1 MRHERGCRHAF
12 DSIRDDVAFGGMQI
26 AAARVYSPTR
36 TQWRDSRQLF
46 PPNCPRSWEI
56 PSGRP
61 PWTDPLRFYLP
72 AASNTLTRHKLLLH
86 QQVILHAILLQKP
99 KLALGGRRD
108 HGQANGCFGSLL
120 LLLLLVDA
128 NQRCRRLVL
137 LLLLIISIAFLIPC
151 TSLLARQPARL
162 SLTPC
167 SSSSCSVCLL
177 CSNFQ

>member
-1 MRHERGCRHAF
+1 
-12 DSIRDDVAFGGMQI
+12 
-26 AAARVYSPTR
+26 
-36 TQWRDSRQLF
+36 
-46 PPNCPRSWEI
+46 
-56 PSGRP
+56 
-61 PWTDPLRFYLP
+61 
-72 AASNTLTRHKLLLH
+72 
-86 QQVILHAILLQKP
+86 
-99 KLALGGRRD
+99 
-108 HGQANGCFGSLL
+108 
-120 LLLLLVDA
+120 LLLLVDA